1 LAILRASGL
10 TVPFND
16 AAIATVAI
24 SLDMEVWARDKH
36 FGNIQGL
43 IPKLKLFQEPP

>member
-1 LAILRASGL
+1 M
-10 TVPFND
+10 N

-24 SLDMEVWARDKH
+24 SMDIEVWARDKH
-36 FGNIQGL
+36 FPEIQRL